1 MSAANEATVLA
12 FLKTFHEGNPP
23 DFAALKRYLAPDAVY
38 WSLVPS
44 AVQIKGADA
53 ICAGIERQFGMYR
66 DCTCQVHAIGS
77 GGNHV
82 FTERTDH
89 VVLHHDSRTV
99 SARLS
104 AVFEID
110 GDGLIS
116 SWREYWDSEEVV
128 RQMGVTRAEM
138 EASIS

>member
-1 MSAANEATVLA
+1 MSAVNEANVLA
-12 FLKTFHEGNPP
+12 YLKTFHEGNPP
-23 DFAALKRYLAPDAVY
+23 DFVALKRYLAADAVY
-38 WSLVPS
+38 WPLVPS
-44 AVQIKGADA
+44 SLQIKGADA

-66 DCTCQVHAIGS
+66 DCICEVHAIGS

-89 VVLHHDSRTV
+89 VVLHHDGRTV
-99 SARLS
+99 SARIC

-110 GDGLIS
+110 GDGLIA

-128 RQMGVTRAEM
+128 RQMGVARADM